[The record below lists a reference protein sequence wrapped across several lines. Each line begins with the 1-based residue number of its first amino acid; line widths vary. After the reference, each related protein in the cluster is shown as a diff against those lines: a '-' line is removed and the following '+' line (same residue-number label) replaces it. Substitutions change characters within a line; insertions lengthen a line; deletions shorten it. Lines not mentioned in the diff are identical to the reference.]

1 MSQQSFMSINGQ
13 MVSFSDEKNVLEV
26 IRNAGIDIPTLC
38 YYSDLSIYGAC
49 RMCIVE
55 DERGGIMT
63 SCSTPPK
70 DGMQVFTNTPK
81 LNKHRRLILKM
92 LLSSH
97 CRECT
102 TCVRGDNCSLQKLSN
117 RFGITE
123 VRFDKTEKAFKDEY
137 KIDNSSKSIKKDPN
151 KCIHCGDCVR
161 VCSETQN
168 VGVIDF
174 AHRGWNLEVTTAFH
188 DPLGETECVNCGQCV
203 SVCPTAALTVKVET
217 DKAWDAIYDKNKR
230 TIVQVAPA
238 VRVALGEMF
247 GMETE
252 NVIPLINA
260 ALRKLGFDEVY
271 DTSFSAD
278 LTVIEESE
286 ELLRK
291 LANNETLPLFSSC
304 CPGWVR
310 YAENRH
316 PELLP
321 QLSTCKSPM
330 EMFSAVVKEDATVN
344 PDLQPDKREP
354 YVVAIMPCTAKKFE
368 ASREEFVVDGQS
380 RTDLVLTTKELGM
393 MIRQAGIHFDELQP
407 EAHDLLFG
415 MYSGAGVIFGVT
427 GGVTEAVIR
436 RLLEDKSHLSL
447 SNVQFLGVRGLE
459 GVKELTLPYGE
470 RDLKI
475 GIVSGL
481 RNAENL
487 IQKIKDGEVHYD
499 FVEVMACPAGCIN
512 GGGQPRSS
520 HTEREERAK
529 ALYSD
534 DRLSEIRHSE
544 ANPQVNVAYQ
554 RIIKD
559 NNHRLLHVSYDG
571 AHHGMAT
578 E

>member
-1 MSQQSFMSINGQ
+1 MLNQKYMSINGQ

-55 DERGGIMT
+55 DERGGVMT
-63 SCSTPPK
+63 SCSTPPH
-70 DGMQVFTNTPK
+70 DGMRIFTNTPK
-81 LNKHRRLILKM
+81 LNKHRRMILKM

-102 TCVRGDNCSLQKLSN
+102 TCVRGDKCSLQRLAN

-123 VRFDKTEKAFKDEY
+123 VKFDKTEKAFKDEY

-217 DKAWDAIYDKNKR
+217 DKAWDAIYDKTKR

-247 GMETE
+247 EMETE
-252 NVIPLINA
+252 NVMPLINA
-260 ALRKLGFDEVY
+260 ALRKLGFDEIY

-278 LTVIEESE
+278 LTVIEESD

-291 LANNETLPLFSSC
+291 ITSGDKLPLFSSC

-310 YAENRH
+310 YTENRH
-316 PELLP
+316 PDLLG

-330 EMFSAVVKEDATVN
+330 EMFSAVVKEDATIN
-344 PDLQPDKREP
+344 PSLQQDNRQP
-354 YVVAIMPCTAKKFE
+354 YVIAIMPCTAKKFE
-368 ASREEFVVDGQS
+368 ASRDEFRVNGES

-393 MIRQAGIHFDELQP
+393 MIRQAGLHFEELQP

-436 RLLEDKSHLSL
+436 RLLDDKSHLSM
-447 SNVQFLGVRGLE
+447 SNVQFMGVRGLE
-459 GVKELTLPYGE
+459 GVKELNLPYADRE
-470 RDLKI
+470 LKI

-481 RNAENL
+481 RNADNL
-487 IQKIKDGEVHYD
+487 VQKIKSGEVHFD

-512 GGGQPRSS
+512 GGGQPRAT
-520 HTEREERAK
+520 HDAREERAR
-529 ALYSD
+529 ALYTD

-544 ANPQVNVAYQ
+544 ANPQINVAYA
-554 RIIKD
+554 RIIKE
-559 NNHRLLHVSYDG
+559 NSHRLLHVDYRSL
-571 AHHGMAT
+571 
-578 E
+578 EESS

>member
-1 MSQQSFMSINGQ
+1 MTKQKFMVINGQ
-13 MVSFSDEKNVLEV
+13 MVSYTTEKNILEV
-26 IRNAGIDIPTLC
+26 IRKANIDIPTLC
-38 YYSDLSIYGAC
+38 YHSDLSIYGAC

-55 DERGGIMT
+55 DEWGGVLT

-70 DGMQVFTNTPK
+70 NGMKIFTNTPK

-102 TCVRGDNCSLQKLSN
+102 TCVRGDKCSLQRLVN

-123 VRFDKTEKAFKDEY
+123 VGFDKSEKAYKDEY
-137 KIDNSSKSIKKDPN
+137 KIDLSSKSIKKDPN

-174 AHRGWNLEVTTAFH
+174 AHRGWNLEVTTAFN

-203 SVCPTAALTVKVET
+203 SVCPTAALTVKVEI
-217 DKAWDAIYDKNKR
+217 DRAWDAIYDKTKR

-247 GMETE
+247 EMETD
-252 NVIPLINA
+252 NVMPLINA

-278 LTVIEESE
+278 LTVLEESA

-291 LANNETLPLFSSC
+291 LSSGEPLPLFSSC
-304 CPGWVR
+304 CPGWVK

-316 PELLP
+316 PDLMP
-321 QLSTCKSPM
+321 QISSCKSPM
-330 EMFSAVVKEDATVN
+330 EMFSAVVKEDADIN
-344 PDLQPDKREP
+344 EDLQQDKREP
-354 YVVAIMPCTAKKFE
+354 YVVAVMPCTAKKFE
-368 ASREEFVVDGQS
+368 ASREEFKVDGVP

-393 MIRQAGIHFDELQP
+393 MIRQAGIHFEDLVP

-436 RLLEDKSHLSL
+436 RLVADKSHLSM
-447 SNVQFLGVRGLE
+447 NNIQFLGVRGLD
-459 GVKELTLPYGE
+459 GVKELSLPFEDGE
-470 RDLKI
+470 VKI
-475 GIVSGL
+475 AIVSGL

-487 IQKIKDGEVHYD
+487 IRKIKSKELHYD

-512 GGGQPRSS
+512 GGGQPRANYAA
-520 HTEREERAK
+520 REDRAD
-529 ALYSD
+529 ALYAD

-544 ANPQVNVAYQ
+544 ANPQVTVAYQ
-554 RIIKD
+554 RIVKD
-559 NNHRLLHVSYDG
+559 NAHRLLHVTY
-571 AHHGMAT
+571 
-578 E
+578 

>member
-1 MSQQSFMSINGQ
+1 MTKQKFMVINGQ
-13 MVSFSDEKNVLEV
+13 MVSYAHEKNILEV
-26 IRNAGIDIPTLC
+26 IRNANIDIPTLC
-38 YYSDLSIYGAC
+38 YHSDLSIYGAC

-55 DERGGIMT
+55 DEWGGILT

-70 DGMQVFTNTPK
+70 NGMKVFTNTPK

-102 TCVRGDNCSLQKLSN
+102 TCVRGDKCSLQRLAN

-123 VRFDKTEKAFKDEY
+123 VGFDKSEKAYKDEY
-137 KIDNSSKSIKKDPN
+137 KIDLSSKSIKKDPN

-174 AHRGWNLEVTTAFH
+174 AHRGWNLEVTTAFN

-203 SVCPTAALTVKVET
+203 SVCPTAALTVKVEI
-217 DKAWDAIYDKNKR
+217 DRAWDAIYDKTKR

-247 GMETE
+247 EMETE
-252 NVIPLINA
+252 NVMPLINA

-278 LTVIEESE
+278 LTVLEESE
-286 ELLRK
+286 ELLHK
-291 LANNETLPLFSSC
+291 LHSGEPLPLFSSC
-304 CPGWVR
+304 CPGWIK

-316 PELLP
+316 PDLMP
-321 QLSTCKSPM
+321 QVSSCKSPM
-330 EMFSAVVKEDATVN
+330 EMFSAVVKEDAAIN
-344 PDLQPDKREP
+344 HALQQDKRSP
-354 YVVAIMPCTAKKFE
+354 YVVAIMPCTAKKYE
-368 ASREEFVVDGQS
+368 ASREEFKVDGLS

-393 MIRQAGIHFDELQP
+393 MIRQAGIHFEDLVP

-436 RLLEDKSHLSL
+436 RLVTDKSHLSM
-447 SNVQFLGVRGLE
+447 NNIQFLGVRGLE
-459 GVKELTLPYGE
+459 GVKELTLPFEEGE
-470 RDLKI
+470 VKI
-475 GIVSGL
+475 AIVSGL

-487 IQKIKDGEVHYD
+487 LKKIKSKELHYD

-512 GGGQPRSS
+512 GGGQPRAS
-520 HTEREERAK
+520 HAAREERAD
-529 ALYSD
+529 ALYAD

-559 NNHRLLHVSYDG
+559 NAHRLLHVEY
-571 AHHGMAT
+571 
-578 E
+578 